1 VSGQGTGPGP
11 GPAPSGDRPAVEVE
25 AVADHVTAIRL
36 NRPDRLNAIS
46 FDLVGELHDALD
58 AVAADDG
65 CKVAIL
71 TGAGR
76 AFCAGLDLKDWGTVP
91 APGTHRHFP
100 AGQTGQSFLA
110 NLMQHIRATPQ
121 IVLAVVNGPAYG
133 GGLSLALAC
142 DLRICGA
149 SASFCSAFIRTGLT
163 GTDAGVS
170 YLLPRLIG
178 AARAFDMIVT
188 GRTVEAAE
196 AERMGIVSRLVA
208 DGDLWDEAVALA
220 ATVAGYTTVGL
231 RNTKE
236 VMWHNLD
243 TNSMAAAIAL
253 ENRNQDL
260 AGRSEEV
267 REYLQAYAAPRRRD
281 AGG

>member
-1 VSGQGTGPGP
+1 MSSVELEQV
-11 GPAPSGDRPAVEVE
+11 AP
-25 AVADHVTAIRL
+25 HVTAIRL

-46 FDLVGELHDALD
+46 FGLVGELHDALD

-71 TGAGR
+71 TGNGR
-76 AFCAGLDLKDWGTVP
+76 AFCAGLDLKDWGHVP
-91 APGTHRHFP
+91 EPGTHRHFA
-100 AGQTGQSFLA
+100 AGQTGQSYLA

-121 IVLAVVNGPAYG
+121 IVLAAVNGAAFG
-133 GGLSLALAC
+133 GGLSLSLAC
-142 DLRICGA
+142 DLRIA
-149 SASFCSAFIRTGLT
+149 STSASFCSAFIRTGLT

-188 GRTVEAAE
+188 GRTVDAVE
-196 AERMGIVSRLVA
+196 AERMGLVSRLV
-208 DGDLWDEAVALA
+208 DDERLWDEAVGLA
-220 ATVAGYTTVGL
+220 SGVAAYTTFGL

-243 TNSMAAAIAL
+243 TNNMAAAIAL

-260 AGRSEEV
+260 ANKSDEV
-267 REYLQAYAAPRRRD
+267 REFMRAYAAPRK
-281 AGG
+281 A

>member
-1 VSGQGTGPGP
+1 VN
-11 GPAPSGDRPAVEVE
+11 VLVE
-25 AVADHVTAIRL
+25 AVAPHVSCIRL
-36 NRPDRLNAIS
+36 NRPERLNAIS
-46 FDLVGELHDALD
+46 FDLVGDLHDALD
-58 AVAADDG
+58 QVAADDD
-65 CKVAIL
+65 CKVVIL

-76 AFCAGLDLKDWGTVP
+76 AFCAGLDLKDYGSIP
-91 APGTHRHFP
+91 EPGRHRHFP
-100 AGQTGQSFLA
+100 AGQTGQSYLA

-121 IVLAVVNGPAYG
+121 IVVAAVNGPAYG
-133 GGLSLALAC
+133 GGLTLSLAC
-142 DLRICGA
+142 DLRIAAA

-188 GRTVEAAE
+188 GRTVDAAE
-196 AERMGIVSRLVA
+196 AERMGIVSRLVP
-208 DGDLWDEAVALA
+208 DGQLWDEALTLA
-220 ATVAGYTTVGL
+220 GQVAGYTTFGL

-243 TNSMAAAIAL
+243 TNNMAAAIAM

-260 AGRSEEV
+260 ANTSEEV
-267 REYLQAYAAPRRRD
+267 RAYMRAYAAPRNER
-281 AGG
+281 